1 VAADTGGRGLVT
13 HWFHYLMIAR
23 EARDRATEI
32 MSANP
37 DMIPS
42 ESLIAI
48 VMSALTVEAFINE
61 LGEAADMEG
70 IRREN
75 MTSPTLDMLRGL
87 AKEIA
92 AVEASRGSTASKYQA
107 ASQVLSGYAFPRG
120 LLPFQDLQKLLSL
133 RDLLVHLRP
142 GDQVEADGNIVP
154 RINLIRSFQQAGLT
168 RTRDRRPGHDVPGG
182 MSWLNE
188 IETAAMATWAYA
200 AACGIIR
207 AIGRTLPQGGIPT
220 PIIDMFRFHIQN
232 LRE

>member
-1 VAADTGGRGLVT
+1 
-13 HWFHYLMIAR
+13 MIAR

-37 DMIPS
+37 NMIPS

-70 IRREN
+70 IHRED

-87 AKEIA
+87 ANAIAEI
-92 AVEASRGSTASKYQA
+92 EADRGSTASKYQV
-107 ASQVLSGYAFPRG
+107 ASQVLSGHTFQRG
-120 LLPFQDLQKLLSL
+120 SPPFQDFQKLVSL

-154 RINLIRSFQQAGLT
+154 RANLIRSFQQAGLT
-168 RTRDRRPGHDVPGG
+168 RTRGRRPGRDVPGG

-188 IETAAMATWAYA
+188 IETGAMATWAYA

-207 AIGRTLPQGGIPT
+207 AIGRALPQGGIPT
-220 PIIDMFRFHIQN
+220 PFIDMFRFHIKN